1 MLFSVNNKLIYKI
14 FILINLFITLQY
26 EDLGTQTVRFVK
38 STKTDEE
45 EEEEIEKQGGP
56 IDNRPLYEKLEEQ
69 RQKVFNILFFTYIV
83 N

>member
-1 MLFSVNNKLIYKI
+1 MFFLINNQLIYKT
-14 FILINLFITLQY
+14 FILINLFIILQY
-26 EDLGTQTVRFVK
+26 EDLGTQTVRFVR

-69 RQKVFNILFFTYIV
+69 RQKVFNILFSYL
-83 N
+83 

>member
-1 MLFSVNNKLIYKI
+1 M
-14 FILINLFITLQY
+14 
-26 EDLGTQTVRFVK
+26 R

-69 RQKVFNILFFTYIV
+69 RQKVFNILFSYL
-83 N
+83 